1 MYPVDQPPEVATDDE
16 VRELGF
22 EPRSDGWRPLSKDAY
37 TAMVQADFARV
48 ALDKDRG
55 PANVVAISEL
65 SWRQRN
71 RWSAVT
77 LEGALALPEGTMKA
91 WEVAVRLGKVMRSDG
106 TFERLRNVDDALCV
120 VVSRVHRDRILA
132 LISRTRRTWERD
144 VSAWVG
150 ARMAHRCPGRHSVV
164 LFLSPQKVCPVCSYE
179 LEGSDT

>member
-1 MYPVDQPPEVATDDE
+1 VSRVDQPSTPATDE
-16 VRELGF
+16 QVRELGF
-22 EPRSDGWRPLSKDAY
+22 EPSAKGWRPLTKDVH
-37 TAMVQADFARV
+37 TAMVQADFARTT
-48 ALDKDRG
+48 ADKDPG
-55 PANVVAISEL
+55 PANVVAIPDL

-91 WEVAVRLGKVMRSDG
+91 WEVAVRLGRVMRTDG

-120 VVSRVHRDRILA
+120 VVSRVQRDRTLA

-144 VSAWVG
+144 VSAWV
-150 ARMAHRCPGRHSVV
+150 AVRMAHRCPGHSVV
-164 LFLSPQKVCPVCSYE
+164 LFLSPRKVCPACGYG